1 MFPETARP
9 AAVEQAVTIHQPMPV
24 VPVQPYAAP
33 LMPVQP
39 NTTTAV
45 TSVVLPDGRVVTGY
59 TLTPA
64 PLPATR
70 ETRPAVSRTAVNIA
84 LGGVGFAAVCGG
96 LVLLTT
102 FIAALAA
109 LVHQLII
116 LAAVVFGG
124 FIAAQVLRTGRADQ
138 GTTVNIRKAVFK
150 RNHFHG

>member
-1 MFPETARP
+1 MFPETSGHAP
-9 AAVEQAVTIHQPMPV
+9 VEQAVTIHQP
-24 VPVQPYAAP
+24 VPVQAYAAP
-33 LMPVQP
+33 LVPIQP
-39 NTTTAV
+39 DTTVA
-45 TSVVLPDGRVVTGY
+45 SVVLPDGRVVTGY

-64 PLPATR
+64 PTPATT
-70 ETRPAVSRTAVNIA
+70 EARPAVSRIAVNIA

-116 LAAVVFGG
+116 LAAVIFGG
-124 FIAAQVLRTGRADQ
+124 WIAVQVLRSDKGES

>member
-1 MFPETARP
+1 MFPETSGHAP
-9 AAVEQAVTIHQPMPV
+9 VEQAVTIHQPAPF
-24 VPVQPYAAP
+24 VPVQPYVAP
-33 LMPVQP
+33 LVPIEP
-39 NTTTAV
+39 NTTVA
-45 TSVVLPDGRVVTGY
+45 SVVLPDGRVITGY
-59 TLTPA
+59 TLTPHSPA
-64 PLPATR
+64 PIPEQA
-70 ETRPAVSRTAVNIA
+70 RPVVSRTAVNIA

-116 LAAVVFGG
+116 LAAVIFGG
-124 FIAAQVLRTGRADQ
+124 WIAAQVLRSDKGDR

>member
-1 MFPETARP
+1 MFPESTPR
-9 AAVEQAVTIHQPMPV
+9 AAVEQAVTVHQP
-24 VPVQPYAAP
+24 VPVQAYAAP
-33 LMPVQP
+33 LVPIQP
-39 NTTTAV
+39 DTAPAV

-59 TLTPA
+59 TLTPT
-64 PLPATR
+64 PGPASS
-70 ETRPAVSRTAVNIA
+70 EARPVVSRTAVNIA

-116 LAAVVFGG
+116 LAAVIFGG
-124 FIAAQVLRTGRADQ
+124 WIAAQVLRTGKSEQ

>member
-1 MFPETARP
+1 MFPDSTP
-9 AAVEQAVTIHQPMPV
+9 AAPVDQGVTIHQP
-24 VPVQPYAAP
+24 VPMQAYAAP
-33 LMPVQP
+33 LVPIQP
-39 NTTTAV
+39 DTTV

-64 PLPATR
+64 PVPAST
-70 ETRPAVSRTAVNIA
+70 EARPVVSRTAVNIA
-84 LGGVGFAAVCGG
+84 LGGVSFVAVCGG

-116 LAAVVFGG
+116 LAAVIFGG
-124 FIAAQVLRTGRADQ
+124 WIAAQVLSSNRKTE

>member
-1 MFPETARP
+1 MFPDSNP
-9 AAVEQAVTIHQPMPV
+9 VAATEQAVTIHQP
-24 VPVQPYAAP
+24 VPLAAVQPYAAP
-33 LMPVQP
+33 LVPLQP
-39 NTTTAV
+39 NTTVA
-45 TSVVLPDGRVVTGY
+45 SVVLPDGRVVTGY

-64 PLPATR
+64 PLPASS
-70 ETRPAVSRTAVNIA
+70 EAQPAVSRTAVNIA

-116 LAAVVFGG
+116 LAAVIFGG
-124 FIAAQVLRTGRADQ
+124 FIAAQVLRSDKGDHR
-138 GTTVNIRKAVFK
+138 TTVNIRKAVFK